1 MRTIPLLLSAAL
13 WSAGTLCLHADEV
26 TLTTAKAIGDELTIA
41 VNADATLRLTWGNGE
56 SQEFA
61 SDGSMLT
68 IPVRHPQL
76 TITTTVGKLTRLY
89 VQDCGISVID
99 LAKAPNLEELYAAD
113 NLLAT
118 LSITDCPNLQTIDVQ
133 NNRLAVLDA
142 SKQTDL
148 YDINVAGNGM
158 EGTQHVGTPRL
169 LRRGRQ
175 QPDRPGLID
184 HPDQGSHHLGTA

>member
-41 VNADATLRLTWGNGE
+41 VNADAALRLTWGNGE

-76 TITTTVGKLTRLY
+76 TITTTVG
-89 VQDCGISVID
+89 
-99 LAKAPNLEELYAAD
+99 
-113 NLLAT
+113 
-118 LSITDCPNLQTIDVQ
+118 
-133 NNRLAVLDA
+133 
-142 SKQTDL
+142 
-148 YDINVAGNGM
+148 
-158 EGTQHVGTPRL
+158 
-169 LRRGRQ
+169 
-175 QPDRPGLID
+175 
-184 HPDQGSHHLGTA
+184 